1 VGLALPQRGV
11 ATTVK
16 SLVFI
21 ISPQS
26 AVVVEA
32 VATALNNTAEK
43 AVLVVAE
50 MLTLLAVLESL
61 VKDFLVA
68 QAIA

>member
-1 VGLALPQRGV
+1 
-11 ATTVK
+11 
-16 SLVFI
+16 
-21 ISPQS
+21 
-26 AVVVEA
+26 VVVEA